1 MTHVTWRLTAKNR
14 DQLRNPTH
22 GNRVWATFT
31 FLINSSS
38 PCLQAKLD
46 SGCCLFYKVK
56 FSSGIFAK
64 KLLRNAAMRLGLWLA
79 LPAGIVE
86 AMSTGLCGPF
96 GTIFEFIF
104 TSLKCE
110 ASSTQ
115 CPKWR
120 HCVWRVRLAIA
131 LYSRS
136 YRVDQK
142 SGPQTHD
149 HNSVKS

>member
-1 MTHVTWRLTAKNR
+1 MIAYH
-14 DQLRNPTH
+14 
-22 GNRVWATFT
+22 RVYDSRHLKADCQEPGSAPEPYARQSSMGYS
-31 FLINSSS
+31 IKNSSS

-86 AMSTGLCGPF
+86 AMSTGLCGPL
-96 GTIFEFIF
+96 GTILEFIF
-104 TSLKCE
+104 TPLKCE

-120 HCVWRVRLAIA
+120 HCVWRVWFAIA

-142 SGPQTHD
+142 SGATDSWP
-149 HNSVKS
+149 